1 MTQNLR
7 LLVKRREKK
16 MTQLELAEMA
26 GTTDLRIS
34 KFEVGRAC
42 PTPEERRRISE
53 VLNVPAF
60 ELFM

>member
-16 MTQLELAEMA
+16 LTQVELAELA
-26 GTTDLRIS
+26 GTTHLRIS
-34 KFEVGRAC
+34 KFECGWAY
-42 PTPEERRRISE
+42 PSLEEKQRISE